1 MRHLANLFP
10 REKDRDLV
18 LPVLDANALAHQA
31 GAHQDAIASPTNVA
45 AMGHFPHFAAA
56 GITHLRQARR
66 SRSRTGRK
74 ATQRRSATQSLM
86 PPHPGVNLPPPALH
100 PPSKKLAGP
109 AGPPGADIPAP
120 TPHAARPLFP

>member
-1 MRHLANLFP
+1 MRYLPNRFP

-18 LPVLDANALAHQA
+18 LPVLDATALAHQA

-74 ATQRRSATQSLM
+74 ATQRRSAPQSLV
-86 PPHPGVNLPPPALH
+86 PPHRVVNLPPPTLH
-100 PPSKKLAGP
+100 LSSKTLRVPCGP
-109 AGPPGADIPAP
+109 LRPTVPVP
-120 TPHAARPLFP
+120 TPLP